1 MNGGARMIPDLAV
14 VIVAGGSARRFG
26 SDKLMVNF
34 GGLPLFLH
42 SVKEFLPVA
51 APGSLVVVHPA
62 GRKEEFAW
70 QAELFLPGSGIVWA
84 AGGACRSASVRSGLA
99 QIPLENG
106 IVAVHDAARPLAS
119 ASLLEKLVA
128 AARRCGGAIP
138 GKPVTDTLKRCDESG
153 RIAETV
159 SRAGLWRVETPQVF
173 DLAKLRAAYAQNP
186 DADFTDDAA
195 VYAAAGFPCSVI
207 HNRADNLKITYP
219 ADVALLERCP
229 REA

>member
-1 MNGGARMIPDLAV
+1 MIPDLAV

-84 AGGACRSASVRSGLA
+84 AGGACRSASVTGMPCFS
-99 QIPLENG
+99 
-106 IVAVHDAARPLAS
+106 H
-119 ASLLEKLVA
+119 
-128 AARRCGGAIP
+128 RCAISW
-138 GKPVTDTLKRCDESG
+138 VL
-153 RIAETV
+153 
-159 SRAGLWRVETPQVF
+159 
-173 DLAKLRAAYAQNP
+173 
-186 DADFTDDAA
+186 
-195 VYAAAGFPCSVI
+195 
-207 HNRADNLKITYP
+207 
-219 ADVALLERCP
+219 
-229 REA
+229 